1 MSLQAYIQRPCQ
13 TRTLPCV
20 KLRTVVSRLPTPPM
34 VCLDT
39 DPLQTPVDANGICG
53 GSVRLSPAAAGINR
67 DGRRRR
73 GRAVPRN

>member
-1 MSLQAYIQRPCQ
+1 
-13 TRTLPCV
+13 
-20 KLRTVVSRLPTPPM
+20 M
-34 VCLDT
+34 VRLDT